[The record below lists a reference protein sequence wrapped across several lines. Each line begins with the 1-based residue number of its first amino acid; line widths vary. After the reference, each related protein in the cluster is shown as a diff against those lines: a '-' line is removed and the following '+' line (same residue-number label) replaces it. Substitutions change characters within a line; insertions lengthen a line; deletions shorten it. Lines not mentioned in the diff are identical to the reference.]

1 MMTLA
6 LQLLGLAL
14 FFIVGSMV
22 FKWIKKAL
30 YSHDKIKM
38 TVKCIFHSG
47 AALLFIMMIT
57 SASGFKDA
65 ALFTTIMF
73 LKLIDMA
80 IIFVFISMA
89 YLALRKLSTKKEA
102 TDGTDIIG

>member
-1 MMTLA
+1 MTLV

-14 FFIVGSMV
+14 FFIVGSMA
-22 FKWIKKAL
+22 FKGIKRAL
-30 YSHDKIKM
+30 YSHYKIKI
-38 TVKCIFHSG
+38 TVKCIFYSG

-57 SASGFKDA
+57 SASGFDEA

-73 LKLIDMA
+73 LKLIDIT

-89 YLALRKLSTKKEA
+89 YLALRRFFTKKEA
-102 TDGTDIIG
+102 ANGTDIIS